1 MSYIIGID
9 SGGTSTKT
17 AAYDENGELLAEA
30 TAGFGNLLNNE
41 EKALQNIRQS
51 IDSIFTK
58 LNQADCELIVLGAAG
73 VDSGNYKE
81 TIQTDLAR
89 YNTKVVILNDAWMA
103 HYALLQGQAGCL
115 VISGTGSI
123 MIGRHQDQE
132 ARVGGW
138 GNLLGDEGSG
148 YAIAK
153 ALIQKILH
161 AHNAGRP
168 YSSLEK
174 QLLQAENFATPFELT
189 QCVYSASKDRIA
201 EWSLIVA
208 NAAQNQN
215 TEAITILNEAGKD
228 LTTQT
233 ALLIEKLEMM
243 DKPKIAVTGSVLLK
257 NDTVYTAFKEKLQT
271 QFPNSTFVRENITNT
286 IGGYYYYK
294 QHKK

>member
-17 AAYDENGELLAEA
+17 AAYDKNGQLLAEA
-30 TAGFGNLLNNE
+30 TSGFGNLLNNE
-41 EKALQNIRQS
+41 DKALQNIRQS
-51 IDSIFTK
+51 IEAIFTK

-103 HYALLQGQAGCL
+103 HYALLQGQDGCL

-123 MIGRHQDQE
+123 MIGRHQGQE

-138 GNLLGDEGSG
+138 GDLLGDEGSG

-153 ALIQKILH
+153 ALIQKILK
-161 AHNAGRP
+161 AYDASRP
-168 YSSLEK
+168 YSPLEK
-174 QLLQAENFATPFELT
+174 QLLQAENFTTPFELVKF
-189 QCVYSASKDRIA
+189 VYSASKDRIA
-201 EWSLIVA
+201 ELALIVA
-208 NAAQNQN
+208 NAANNQN
-215 TEAITILNEAGKD
+215 PEAINILNEAGKD
-228 LTTQT
+228 LATQT
-233 ALLIEKLEMM
+233 ALLIEKLGMT

-257 NDTVYTAFKEKLQT
+257 NDIVYNTFKKHLRA
-271 QFPNSTFVRENITNT
+271 QFSNSTFVRKNITNT
-286 IGGYYYYK
+286 IGGYYYYQ
-294 QHKK
+294 QHIT